1 MLEVI
6 ESKAKEDELAKIG
19 NKRKAFEEM
28 PAASQKGVENKA
40 KEHNEEH
47 GDDPKRKTTK
57 FTLAVVW
64 WRGIGAY
71 KNNPASVRPS
81 VKSPEQWAMARV
93 NSYLYALR
101 NQKYRSGKHDTD
113 LLPDDHA
120 MSGKKNF
127 LSQSKR
133 AAQ

>member
-1 MLEVI
+1 M
-6 ESKAKEDELAKIG
+6 
-19 NKRKAFEEM
+19 
-28 PAASQKGVENKA
+28 
-40 KEHNEEH
+40 
-47 GDDPKRKTTK
+47 
-57 FTLAVVW
+57 W